1 MKIPSSNFV
10 FYVILLTPL
19 HSKERLWS
27 SKFSSPPFLP
37 RSLSPA
43 TRGSGDVSRP
53 ADDTCPRCV
62 MERLLFGSAIND
74 RSRVSSVSQ
83 SYCHTAILS
92 YCHTVARAGSRGE
105 MRLYSRAGPRPLARY
120 GHVYLARGSNCRGLL
135 EYTLTRGQCGISSG
149 RHASAT

>member
-1 MKIPSSNFV
+1 MPSSNFV

-43 TRGSGDVSRP
+43 TRGSGDVSGP
-53 ADDTCPRCV
+53 GDDTCPRCV

-83 SYCHTAILS
+83 SYCHAVIQS
-92 YCHTVARAGSRGE
+92 QESRAGSRGE

-135 EYTLTRGQCGISSG
+135 EYTLTRGQCGISSE

>member
-1 MKIPSSNFV
+1 MCRCLLQCSNFV

-19 HSKERLWS
+19 HSKERLRS

-53 ADDTCPRCV
+53 GDDTCPRCV

-83 SYCHTAILS
+83 SYCHTVMLS
-92 YCHTVARAGSRGE
+92 YSRKKVELAAEERE

-149 RHASAT
+149 